1 MAPNVQV
8 LNKQLAMINNFLLDC
23 LLSDNHTFAA
33 EVTKFPV
40 ESGGTITDN
49 IRNEPLV
56 VVMDC
61 LVSNTPI
68 GQLVDLRDKVNEP
81 ADAAYDML
89 LKVRSDRLPV
99 TIRTSLRTYSN
110 MALSNLTIPR
120 ASGRGDELRFTA
132 TFQEIEIVVNKRGT
146 RVAIPGAKSHAS
158 FSGTTAQLAI
168 QFQALA
174 PAQLASFG
182 FHPDTVN
189 GQIGLAVT
197 KLQAAQL
204 ANSAELDRPA
214 ASRQNLGQRVTFG
227 KPTADNSGVDNP
239 VPALPGF

>member
-1 MAPNVQV
+1 MATPNVQV
-8 LNKQLAMINNFLLDC
+8 LNRQLSAINGFLVDC

-61 LVSNTPI
+61 LVSNTPL
-68 GQLVDLRDKVNEP
+68 GQLVALRDKVNEP

-89 LKVRSDRLPV
+89 LKVRADRLPV
-99 TIRTSLRTYSN
+99 TIRTSLRTYEN
-110 MALSNLTIPR
+110 MALQNLSIPR

-146 RVAIPGAKSHAS
+146 RVAIAGAKGPAK
-158 FSGTTAQLAI
+158 FAGTTAQLAI
-168 QFQALA
+168 AFQALA
-174 PAQLASFG
+174 PGELASFG
-182 FHPDTVN
+182 FGPNTVN
-189 GQIGLAVT
+189 GQVQFSIAKV
-197 KLQAAQL
+197 QAAQL

-214 ASRQNLGQRVTFG
+214 AERQNLGQRVSFT
-227 KPTADNSGVDNP
+227 KPLPDIGGDPNANP
-239 VPALPGF
+239 PGF